1 MDMAQVKSAK
11 SICWQVNIE
20 VRIRTFGDIEK
31 ISEYKKGKKLLIY

>member
-20 VRIRTFGDIEK
+20 VRIHTFRDIEK
-31 ISEYKKGKKLLIY
+31 ISEYKESKKLLIY